1 MSLSTDTS
9 VTSNIGKLLLGYIVT
24 YISCVLHISHK
35 DTYVQFLTY
44 LFGQFGFKT
53 HMPWFIK
60 TILHFW
66 KHFTTSFNSVV
77 NALSNEVYIADK
89 T

>member
-1 MSLSTDTS
+1 MPLSTDTS
-9 VTSNIGKLLLGYIVT
+9 VTSNFGELLLGYIVT
-24 YISCVLHISHK
+24 CILCVLHISHK
-35 DTYVQFLTY
+35 DTYVQLHTY
-44 LFGQFGFKT
+44 LFGQLWFKT

-77 NALSNEVYIADK
+77 NALSNEVCIVDK